1 MKKIVVVPALV
12 ASLFVYL
19 FYRTHATVVAL
30 MGSFVLGDQQ
40 FHAVRSAIRAEVS
53 LDGFAVYSLPE
64 GLWVLCLTFASVG
77 LSLRVGRS
85 HFPMALLPP
94 VYAVGLEFAQ
104 RAGLVRGR
112 FDPAD
117 ILVSI
122 CFWAAGILLTRSHGA
137 VRIVKRDRPSMV
149 LALCWA
155 IVYLAHV
162 CSS

>member
-19 FYRTHATVVAL
+19 FYRTHSTVVAL
-30 MGSFVLGDQQ
+30 MGSFVLGDHRFQTL
-40 FHAVRSAIRAEVS
+40 RSAIRAEVP

-77 LSLRVGRS
+77 LSLRVGRG
-85 HFPMALLPP
+85 HLPLAFLPP

-104 RAGLVRGR
+104 RAGMIRGR

-117 ILVSI
+117 LLVSI
-122 CFWAAGILLTRSHGA
+122 CFWAAGILLTRSDSA
-137 VRIVKRDRPSMV
+137 VRIVKRDRPSMI
-149 LALCWA
+149 LAFCWS

-162 CSS
+162 CS